1 MEDLDMEFLTENE
14 IFEVAKLFLEKEIE
28 ADLRKEVSNDMKITL
43 KKQRAKWFDMLK
55 ERRENKTGA

>member
-1 MEDLDMEFLTENE
+1 MEFLTENE